1 MKNFMRKAA
10 VAMIAMLAVVAVFG
24 TSVPAQAASKAPK
37 SLSVKV
43 TTKTVDIKGKST
55 ISVKSVKPANA
66 RQLLTNQATRRLQPY
81 LPKVL

>member
-1 MKNFMRKAA
+1 MKNFMKKAA
-10 VAMIAMLAVVAVFG
+10 AAMIAMLAVVAVFG

-55 ISVKSVKPANA
+55 ISVKSV